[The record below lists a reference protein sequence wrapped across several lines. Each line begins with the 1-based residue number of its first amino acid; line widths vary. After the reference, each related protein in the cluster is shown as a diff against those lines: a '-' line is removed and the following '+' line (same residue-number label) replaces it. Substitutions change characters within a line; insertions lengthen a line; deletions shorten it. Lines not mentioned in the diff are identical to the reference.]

1 MTGDDLQNN
10 KKDIQNVIITARNDI
25 IEKKF
30 ALALDSQDFHHLDL
44 QSGFSSSPMNFR
56 CLSSIVPL
64 GFQVYFNPFLLFG
77 LKNFD

>member
-1 MTGDDLQNN
+1 M
-10 KKDIQNVIITARNDI
+10 
-25 IEKKF
+25 EK
-30 ALALDSQDFHHLDL
+30 AIDFHHLDL